1 MTAPSELP
9 ALFASLGVRRD
20 YSALDLEGF
29 ELDLQGWGAD
39 HPVFERVL
47 VDLRPAVVVEVG
59 TWKGASVLHM
69 HSLARR
75 HRLDTSFICIDT
87 WLGSAENWIKP
98 EPRPNMRLEGGH
110 PTLYR
115 QFIANL
121 IACDAIDDVYPL
133 PMSSTVGARL
143 LRGLGVEA
151 DVIYV
156 DAAHEEEELALD
168 LMLFWRVLRPGGV
181 MFGDDYVPR
190 WPGVVRAVDRFV
202 GGHALQLEVDRE
214 KWLVPKPRD
223 PNERADASAS
233 VHHQGR

>member
-1 MTAPSELP
+1 MNASELP
-9 ALFASLGVRRD
+9 ALFASLGIRRD

-29 ELDLQGWGAD
+29 DPDFQGWGAD
-39 HPVFERVL
+39 HPIFEQVL
-47 VDLRPAVVVEVG
+47 VELRPAVVVEVG
-59 TWKGASVLHM
+59 TWKGASLLQM
-69 HSLARR
+69 HALARR

-87 WLGSAENWIKP
+87 WLGSSENWIKP

-115 QFIANL
+115 QFVANL
-121 IACDAIDDVYPL
+121 IARDATDNVYPL

-143 LRGLGVEA
+143 LHGLGVEA

-156 DAAHEEEELALD
+156 DAAHEEEELTLD

-190 WPGVVRAVDRFV
+190 WSGVVRAVDRFV
-202 GGHALQLEVDRE
+202 GEHRLGLEVDRE
-214 KWLVPKPRD
+214 KWLVVKPRD
-223 PNERADASAS
+223 
-233 VHHQGR
+233 